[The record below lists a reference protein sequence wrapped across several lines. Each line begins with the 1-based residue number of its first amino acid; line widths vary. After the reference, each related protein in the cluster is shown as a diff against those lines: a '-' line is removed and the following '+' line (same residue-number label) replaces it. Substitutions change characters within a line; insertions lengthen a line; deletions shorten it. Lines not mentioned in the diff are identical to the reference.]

1 MKLVRFLHN
10 NRTLLGEYE
19 GEEIFLLS
27 GSDTMTMN
35 EVVRRNI
42 TPSRV
47 SVSYKPSDIKIL
59 APLRPGKIIAI
70 GRNYADHAKETG
82 SDIPTAPIIFAKFPS
97 SVIAVGD
104 DISWS
109 KAVTNE
115 VDWEGELGVVIG
127 KRARHV
133 TEEDALNHVYGYTI
147 ANDVSARDLQIRV
160 DTQWTR
166 GKSLDTFCPMG
177 PYLVTRNEIEDPQ
190 NLNIKTMVND
200 EVMQDGNTKDMI
212 FNVRH
217 LISYCSQMFT
227 LEPGDVIL
235 TGTPDGVGEGM
246 KPKRYLKDGDVV
258 KITID
263 GLGELVNP
271 VKVLE

>member
-1 MKLVRFLHN
+1 MKLVRFAHN
-10 NRTLLGEYE
+10 SRTLLGEID
-19 GEEIFLLS
+19 GDEIYMLS

-47 SVSYKPSDIKIL
+47 SMSYKLDDIRIL

-82 SDIPTAPIIFAKFPS
+82 SDVPTAPIIFAKFPS
-97 SVIAVGD
+97 AVIAPGE

-109 KAVTNE
+109 KAITNE

-127 KRARHV
+127 KRARNV

-147 ANDVSARDLQIRV
+147 ANDVSARDLQIRI
-160 DTQWTR
+160 DSQWTR

-177 PYLVTRNEIEDPQ
+177 PYLVTRDEIEDPQ

-200 EVMQDGNTKDMI
+200 EVVQDGHTKDMI

-263 GLGELVNP
+263 GLGELSNP